1 MTSTSSN
8 RGDIVSSVVVALA
21 GVYIIWQA
29 SRWEYMNPA
38 GPGPGFFPL
47 WYGIV
52 ITGLALMLLVMRLRA
67 RLPELPAVTGW
78 EEIGRALLAWGG
90 FAASIAV
97 MGWVGFVAAFGALTF
112 FVVWGMYRRSL
123 VEAMVIAPL
132 LAFAFHLVFSVL
144 LQVELPTGL
153 LEF

>member
-1 MTSTSSN
+1 MPSTSSN

-29 SRWEYMNPA
+29 SHWEYMNQA

-52 ITGLALMLLVMRLRA
+52 ITGLALLLLALRLRTK
-67 RLPELPAVTGW
+67 LPELPSGTGW
-78 EEIGRALLAWGG
+78 KEVGRALLAWGG

-97 MGWVGFVAAFGALTF
+97 IGWLGFAATFGALTF
-112 FVVWGMYRRSL
+112 FVTWGLFRRSI
-123 VEAMVIAPL
+123 VEALLVAPL
-132 LAFAFHLVFSVL
+132 LALAFHLAFSVL
-144 LQVELPTGL
+144 LQVELPTGSL
-153 LEF
+153 GF